1 VNISKRLRIPGV
13 LIISLFLLVP
23 FSVYAQGFDSTQI
36 GKEYPYVF
44 PILGKKAYTRGYK
57 LPKPHGIMLNT
68 FFNKQGIILEN
79 FRMAFTQGDEEPDFD
94 FYQPL
99 ADLIVF
105 GPSRGKISTLNLRVD
120 TWILPFFA
128 IGGYYGKVDGE
139 QSVTLTAP
147 IEIES
152 ITDIEGQYWGANFL
166 VVAPVGPLNLAAD
179 YSVSWTT
186 NVRLDAP
193 VKVDVV
199 GIRLVKNF
207 LVKNKPDMFI
217 GVWGGAQ
224 FQKLGNETS
233 GSISLEEALN
243 LDGSKLQE
251 LDDAWM
257 DYMMS
262 PEWDDLNGAQK
273 ALQQA
278 VFDKVR
284 GALVTL
290 GGTTVHYTF
299 NKRLENEWNMIIGGQ
314 WQINRTWQF
323 RTEYG
328 FLKTKKQ
335 LMLSLNYRFGL

>member
-1 VNISKRLRIPGV
+1 MNCIYKPGTV
-13 LIISLFLLVP
+13 KALIVFLFLFIP
-23 FSVYAQGFDSTQI
+23 FAASSQGFDSTQI

-68 FFNKQGIILEN
+68 ILNRQGIILED

-105 GPSRGKISTLNLRVD
+105 GPSRGIINTVNLRVD
-120 TWILPFFA
+120 TWILPFLS
-128 IGGYYGKVDGE
+128 IGGYYGRIDGE

-147 IEIES
+147 IAIES
-152 ITDIEGQYWGANFL
+152 ITNIDGQYWGANFL
-166 VVAPVGPLNLAAD
+166 VAVPAGPVKIAAD

-186 NVRLDAP
+186 NVRLDDP
-193 VKVDVV
+193 VRVDVV
-199 GIRLVKNF
+199 GIRVIKNF
-207 LVKNKPDMFI
+207 PIKNKPDMFI

-224 FQKLGNETS
+224 FQRLGNETS
-233 GSISLEEALN
+233 GNISLQEALD
-243 LDGSKLQE
+243 LDGSELQE
-251 LDDAWM
+251 LDDAWA

-262 PEWDDLNGAQK
+262 PGWDDLNVAQK

-278 VFDKVR
+278 AFDTVR
-284 GALVTL
+284 SALETL

-314 WQINRTWQF
+314 WQINQTWQF
-323 RTEYG
+323 RSEYG
-328 FLKTKKQ
+328 FLKDKQQ